1 MATAAI
7 SLPRSSAT
15 PARIATTAAIVAVL
29 DALFAIV
36 LYVAI
41 MRVTTPTR
49 IFQSIASSLLGR
61 ASFEGGAQT
70 VGLGMLIHVSVATGW
85 TLLFAAALRVV
96 ESLERAV
103 SSTRGALTIGATY
116 GAVIWLMMDL
126 VLIPLT
132 QSRPTPV
139 SAWTFWATLAWHMT
153 GVGRPIVFGL
163 RTTGMSS

>member
-1 MATAAI
+1 MATASI
-7 SLPRSSAT
+7 SLTRASAA
-15 PARIATTAAIVAVL
+15 PARIAMTAAIVAVL

-36 LYVAI
+36 LYVVI
-41 MRVTTPTR
+41 MHVTTPAR
-49 IFQSIASSLLGR
+49 IFQSIAASLLGR
-61 ASFEGGAQT
+61 ASFDGGAQT

-85 TLLFAAALRVV
+85 TLVFAAALRML
-96 ESLERAV
+96 EPLERAV
-103 SSTRGALTIGATY
+103 TSTRGALIVGAAY
-116 GAVIWLMMDL
+116 GVLIWVMMDL

-153 GVGRPIVFGL
+153 GVGMPIVFGL